1 MNLQTHNT
9 AVSSSLMPILQ
20 IRKLES
26 QKSWDL
32 PKVTQTELRLAIKA
46 TGASTGHI
54 APIRILRA
62 INVPS
67 VSSV

>member
-1 MNLQTHNT
+1 
-9 AVSSSLMPILQ
+9 MPILQ
-20 IRKLES
+20 IRKLEF